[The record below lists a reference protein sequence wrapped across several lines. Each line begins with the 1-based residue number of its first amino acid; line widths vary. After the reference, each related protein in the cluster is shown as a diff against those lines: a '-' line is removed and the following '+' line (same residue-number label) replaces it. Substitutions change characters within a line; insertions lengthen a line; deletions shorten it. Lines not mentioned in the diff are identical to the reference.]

1 MRGVIFISLSALM
14 LLSFG
19 LMMLLSI
26 APEKVLPQVL
36 SAVFSFLVGWVIF
49 RIGIKNILPF
59 SWVAY
64 VAVLILLSLTLLFG
78 KTAKGSSRWLK
89 VGGFQLQASEL
100 AKPVLLLVTIKLV
113 ENGWPVDSKKQI
125 KLLIKYIVVS
135 LLPYSLIL
143 IQPDLGSV
151 LVLMVISGW
160 IFIASAPPKRLV
172 IGLAVLAI
180 VCLPLARFGLKGYQL
195 QRLQSF
201 IDPYSDPLGTGYH
214 VIQSTIAVGSGR
226 IFGRGLGYGTQGKL
240 RFLPERQT
248 DFIFANLVEELGL
261 TGGVTVIVLY
271 SVMIGVCFWGAAKSG
286 KSEERLIL
294 SGIGVW
300 LFFQAT
306 VNIAMNL
313 GIMPVTG
320 VTLPLLSY
328 GGSSLLSSAITLSLA
343 FSAMKTHG
351 FESWG

>member
-1 MRGVIFISLSALM
+1 MRGLVVISLAAFM
-14 LLSFG
+14 LLSLG

-26 APEKVLPQVL
+26 SPDKVLPQAL
-36 SAVFSFLVGWVIF
+36 FSVFSFLVGWVIF

-59 SWVAY
+59 AWVAY

-78 KTAKGSSRWLK
+78 KTTKGSSRWLK
-89 VGGFQLQASEL
+89 VGEFQLQASEL
-100 AKPVLLLVTIKLV
+100 AKPILLLITVNLV
-113 ENGWPVDSKKQI
+113 ENGWPVILKKQV
-125 KLLIKYIVVS
+125 KLLVKYILAA
-135 LLPYSLIL
+135 LLPFGLVL
-143 IQPDLGSV
+143 LQPDLGSA
-151 LVLMVISGW
+151 LILAAISVW
-160 IFIASAPPKRLV
+160 IIMASSSPKRL
-172 IGLAVLAI
+172 IIWLIAI
-180 VCLPLARFGLKGYQL
+180 TIVFMPLAKFGLKDYQL

-214 VIQSTIAVGSGR
+214 VIQSTIAVGSGG

-248 DFIFANLVEELGL
+248 DFIFANLVEELGFA
-261 TGGVTVIVLY
+261 GGVMVIGLY
-271 SVMIGVCFWGAAKSG
+271 SVIVGVCLWGAVKSQ

-300 LFFQAT
+300 LFFQTT

-328 GGSSLLSSAITLSLA
+328 GGSSLLSSAITFALA
-343 FSAMKTHG
+343 FSAINNRG
-351 FESWG
+351 FGSWG

>member
-1 MRGVIFISLSALM
+1 MRGLVVISLSAFM

-26 APEKVLPQVL
+26 APEKVLPQTL
-36 SAVFSFLVGWVIF
+36 SAVFSLLVGLIVF
-49 RIGIKNILPF
+49 RLGIKNTLPF
-59 SWVAY
+59 TWLAY
-64 VAVLILLSLTLLFG
+64 TGILILLALTLIFG

-89 VGGFQLQASEL
+89 IGGFQLQASEL

-113 ENGWPVDSKKQI
+113 ENGWPINSKKQI
-125 KLLIKYIVVS
+125 KLLVKCISVS
-135 LLPYSLIL
+135 LFPFGLIL
-143 IQPDLGSV
+143 AQPDLGSA
-151 LVLMVISGW
+151 LVLITISGW
-160 IFIASAPPKRLV
+160 IFMASIPPKRLV

-201 IDPYSDPLGTGYH
+201 INPYSDPLGTGYH
-214 VIQSTIAVGSGR
+214 VIQSTIAVGSGGV
-226 IFGRGLGYGTQGKL
+226 FGRGLGYGTQGKL

-261 TGGVTVIVLY
+261 AGGVTVIGLY
-271 SVMIGVCFWGAAKSG
+271 SVMVGVCFLEAVKSR
-286 KSEERLIL
+286 KAEERLIL

-300 LFFQAT
+300 LFFQTA

-313 GIMPVTG
+313 GIVPVTG

-328 GGSSLLSSAITLSLA
+328 GGSSLLSSSITMALA
-343 FSAMKTHG
+343 FSAMNNRG
-351 FESWG
+351 SGSWG

>member
-1 MRGVIFISLSALM
+1 MRGIILISLSALM

-36 SAVFSFLVGWVIF
+36 SAIFSLLAGWTVFRLGF
-49 RIGIKNILPF
+49 KNILPF
-59 SWVAY
+59 AWVVY
-64 VAVLILLSLTLLFG
+64 TGVLILLGLTLIFG
-78 KTAKGSSRWLK
+78 KTTKGSSRWLR
-89 VGGFQLQASEL
+89 VGGLQLQVSEL
-100 AKPVLLLVTIKLV
+100 AKPVLLLATIKLAD
-113 ENGWPVDSKKQI
+113 NGWPPDSKKKI
-125 KLLIKYIVVS
+125 KLLTRYIFTVLTPVG
-135 LLPYSLIL
+135 LVL
-143 IQPDLGSV
+143 IQPDLGSS
-151 LVLMVISGW
+151 LVLMA
-160 IFIASAPPKRLV
+160 IASWVFISSMPPKRLILGLLV
-172 IGLAVLAI
+172 LAVALF
-180 VCLPLARFGLKGYQL
+180 PLSKFGLKDYQL
-195 QRLQSF
+195 HRLESF

-261 TGGVTVIVLY
+261 IAGITVIGLY
-271 SVMIGVCFWGAAKSG
+271 SVMVGVCFLEAVNSRKT
-286 KSEERLIL
+286 EERLIL

-300 LFFQAT
+300 LFFQTA

-313 GIMPVTG
+313 GIVPVTG

-328 GGSSLLSSAITLSLA
+328 GGSSLLSSSITLAFA
-343 FSAMKTHG
+343 FSAMDNRG
-351 FESWG
+351 VRSWG

>member
-1 MRGVIFISLSALM
+1 MKGIVLISLSAFM

-26 APEKVLPQVL
+26 APEKVLPQAL
-36 SAVFSFLVGWVIF
+36 SSVFSLLVGWFVF
-49 RIGIKNILPF
+49 RLGIKNILSF
-59 SWVAY
+59 AWLAY
-64 VAVLILLSLTLLFG
+64 IGVLILLILTLFFG
-78 KTAKGSSRWLK
+78 KTAKGSSRWLR

-125 KLLIKYIVVS
+125 KLLFKYMFTALVPFGLV
-135 LLPYSLIL
+135 LA
-143 IQPDLGSV
+143 QPDLGSS
-151 LVLMVISGW
+151 LVLAAIAGW
-160 IFIASAPPKRLV
+160 IFMSSLPPKRLLF
-172 IGLAVLAI
+172 GLAVTAI
-180 VCLPLARFGLKGYQL
+180 ALLPLSRFGLRGYQL
-195 QRLQSF
+195 HRLESF

-214 VIQSTIAVGSGR
+214 VIQSTIAVGSGG

-261 TGGVTVIVLY
+261 AGGVAVIGLY
-271 SVMIGVCFWGAAKSG
+271 SVIVGVCFWTAARLR
-286 KSEERLIL
+286 ERDNRLVL
-294 SGIGVW
+294 SGIGIW
-300 LFFQAT
+300 LFFQT
-306 VNIAMNL
+306 VVNISMNL

-328 GGSSLLSSAITLSLA
+328 GGSSLLASAATLALA
-343 FSAMKTHG
+343 FSAMNNRE
-351 FESWG
+351 F